1 MGGGVG
7 LELMGCLCRIKNCAA
22 ELLSSMEEDLVTD
35 LDDDSM
41 DLVGRDLRLKTT
53 FLYVDLSRVISCDES
68 NERREAL
75 TLLANKFIF
84 FVEELTDA
92 VTSRNVAV
100 VKVCY
105 IDAAQA
111 LREVVAF
118 LAPPQSQCDD
128 LEEQEE
134 ADALASCS
142 SRETEVQVPL
152 ELLQKD
158 DESIDSRVKN
168 M

>member
-1 MGGGVG
+1 MGRGVE

-22 ELLSSMEEDLVTD
+22 ELLSSMEEDLVTE

-53 FLYVDLSRVISCDES
+53 FLYVDLCRVISCDES
-68 NERREAL
+68 DERREAL
-75 TLLANKFIF
+75 TLLANKFFF

-92 VTSRNVAV
+92 VTSRDVSV
-100 VKVCY
+100 MKVCY
-105 IDAAQA
+105 SDAAQA

-128 LEEQEE
+128 LEQEE
-134 ADALASCS
+134 ADALASS
-142 SRETEVQVPL
+142 SSQETEVPL

-158 DESIDSRVKN
+158 ESIDSCVTTV
-168 M
+168 